1 MRYIARRV
9 AYLIPT
15 WLGITLLAFIV
26 AQLAP
31 GNPATAYFERVH
43 GRPPGAAELRHTEHQ
58 LSLDQSVVERYF
70 HWLGHA
76 IHGDLGISYVSGL
89 PVRQQLTSHFPATLE
104 LAITATLLAL
114 LIGVPLGMLAALHR
128 NRLADHLT
136 RGFSLV
142 AASAPSFWIAYLL
155 IILFSVKLRLL
166 PSFGSGGV
174 DHLIL
179 PAVTLG
185 VGEAGVV
192 ARMARSSLLEVLREE
207 YVTTARSKGLRE
219 SRVIIVHAL
228 RNALVAV
235 VTQAGLIF
243 GFLMAYSAII
253 ETIFVWPGIGQLS
266 VQAITDRDYPMI
278 QGFVVFAGTVFILV
292 NLAVDLIYL
301 RLDPRI
307 SLDPGTAG
315 ALA

>member
-1 MRYIARRV
+1 MRYVGRRV

-26 AQLAP
+26 DQLAP
-31 GNPATAYFERVH
+31 GNPAIAYFERVH
-43 GRPPGAAELRHTEHQ
+43 LRPPGAAELRRTEHQ
-58 LSLDQSVVERYF
+58 LGLDQPIVERYI

-76 IHGDLGISYVSGL
+76 LQGDLGISYVSGL

-104 LAITATLLAL
+104 LATTATLLAL
-114 LIGVPLGMLAALHR
+114 ILGIPLGLLAALYR
-128 NRLADHLT
+128 NRWPDHLT

-179 PAVTLG
+179 PALTLG
-185 VGEAGVV
+185 LGEAGVV
-192 ARMARSSLLEVLREE
+192 ARLARSSLLEVLRED

-219 SRVIIVHAL
+219 SRVIINHAL

-243 GFLMAYSAII
+243 GFLMAYSAIV
-253 ETIFVWPGIGQLS
+253 ETIFVWPGIGQIA

-307 SLDPGTAG
+307 SLDASAG
-315 ALA
+315 AAVV

>member
-1 MRYIARRV
+1 MRYVARRV

-26 AQLAP
+26 SQLAP
-31 GNPATAYFERVH
+31 GDPAQGYFERIH
-43 GRPPGAAELRHTEHQ
+43 GRPPGAAELRATRH
-58 LSLDQSVVERYF
+58 LLGLDQPVVERYL

-76 IHGDLGISYVSGL
+76 VTGNLGISYVSGL
-89 PVRQQLTSHFPATLE
+89 PVRQQLTGHFPATLE
-104 LAITATLLAL
+104 LAATATALAL
-114 LIGVPLGMLAALHR
+114 LVGIPLGVLAALHR

-142 AASAPSFWIAYLL
+142 AASAPQFWVAYLL
-155 IILFSVKLRLL
+155 IILFSVKLHWL
-166 PSFGSGGV
+166 PSFGNGGI

-179 PAVTLG
+179 PAVTLAM
-185 VGEAGVV
+185 GEAGVV
-192 ARMARSSLLEVLREE
+192 ARLARSSLLEVLRED

-219 SRVIIVHAL
+219 RRVIVAHAL
-228 RNALVAV
+228 RNALIAV

-243 GFLMAYSAII
+243 GFLMAYSAIV
-253 ETIFVWPGIGQLS
+253 ETIFVWPGIGQLA
-266 VQAITDRDYPMI
+266 VQAISDRDYPMI

-292 NLAVDLIYL
+292 NLAIDLLYL

-307 SLDPGTAG
+307 SLESAAPAVS
-315 ALA
+315 